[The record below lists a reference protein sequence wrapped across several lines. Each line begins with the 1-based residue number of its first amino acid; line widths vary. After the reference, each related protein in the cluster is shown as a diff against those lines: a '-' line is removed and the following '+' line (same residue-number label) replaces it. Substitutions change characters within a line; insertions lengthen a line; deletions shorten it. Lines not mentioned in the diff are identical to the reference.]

1 MCKLYSTYSAATA
14 ALLYLA
20 TRCFERVILV
30 KPRSSRAT
38 GPERYLACF
47 GFKPELSATQ
57 MTLAALSFSHQ
68 RGAGHS
74 PLTLPLL
81 SAVVPLQH
89 LERDQWFLESLRSA
103 TSMLAACQTQALQ
116 AVVDRALYLEA
127 MATQTTMSLGLSTER
142 PWRPALQVDTSS
154 TCCTAELVSPTRPSH
169 RTVRGGSPRRGHGRP
184 HRGHARRERTRQALG
199 KAAGKGGPSSPQKT
213 HRHRA

>member
-20 TRCFERVILV
+20 TQCFDRVMLV
-30 KPRSSRAT
+30 KPRSSRVT

-47 GFKPELSATQ
+47 GFKPELSSTQ
-57 MTLAALSFSHQ
+57 MILAALSFSHQ
-68 RGAGHS
+68 CGAGHS

-89 LERDQWFLESLRSA
+89 LKKDEAFLQSLRSA
-103 TSMLAACQTQALQ
+103 TSTLAVCQTQALQ

-127 MATQTTMSLGLSTER
+127 MATHTTESLGLSTER
-142 PWRPALQVDTSS
+142 PWRPSLHVETSP
-154 TCCTAELVSPTRPSH
+154 TLCVAELVSPRPSH
-169 RTVRGGSPRRGHGRP
+169 RAVRGGSPRRGHRA

-199 KAAGKGGPSSPQKT
+199 AGRGGPSSPQKAY
-213 HRHRA
+213 RHRA